1 MLKKELRKNYLQKRE
16 LISTQ
21 DLEDLS
27 LKIANKL
34 LELAIWYY
42 DYYHIYLSISS
53 KKEIETSYIL
63 SILQGKD
70 KNVIV
75 PKITSDTELT
85 SILLTDNTK
94 LHVNSWGVPE
104 PVDGIEIEERKI
116 QVVFIPLLAFDLNG
130 NRVGYGKG
138 FYDSFLSKCSKDVLK
153 IGLSLFE
160 AEEEISDVNKLDV
173 PLNYCITPK
182 KIYSF

>member
-27 LKIANKL
+27 LKIANNL
-34 LELAIWYY
+34 LELSIWSY
-42 DYYHIYLSISS
+42 DYYHIYLPISS

-75 PKITSDTELT
+75 PKITSDTNLT
-85 SILLTDNTK
+85 NILLTDNTK
-94 LHVNSWGVPE
+94 LKVNNWGVPE
-104 PVDGIEIEERKI
+104 PVEGIEIKEGKI
-116 QVVFIPLLAFDLNG
+116 QVVFIPLLTFDLNG

-138 FYDSFLSKCSKDVLK
+138 FYDSFLAKCSTNVVK

-160 AEEEISDVNKLDV
+160 AEKEISDVNKFDI
-173 PLNYCITPK
+173 PLNYCVTPK
-182 KIYSF
+182 KTYYF